1 MQTHAHDNKIPPNTP
16 VHRILTLVLFLISC
30 THRRNT
36 IKCTRTP
43 QTHTSE
49 HEWWHCQRLLCS
61 TLFAVSFQG
70 PTLPSLPNTLHPPTN
85 PFLSHLLIF
94 FFLDTLEQLTLSFR
108 SFSLFFFFFKLSI
121 LIFVSA
127 QVCVLQ
133 TLPRQFSSSGRRL
146 SHSHHLFTASCS
158 T

>member
-43 QTHTSE
+43 RTHTSE

-94 FFLDTLEQLTLSFR
+94 FLRHFRAAHSVLSFF
-108 SFSLFFFFFKLSI
+108 FSLFFFSKLSI

-133 TLPRQFSSSGRRL
+133 TLPWQFSSSGRRL